1 MEIKETFI
9 KTLEQPRAIENEAY
23 FKYIFKKTEKIAC
36 AVFYI
41 LRSGDVSQN
50 DHVVIDLEDAASD
63 VLDVALESLKGTEA
77 NLRDKIIDL
86 RFTLLSLESRLRVAH
101 AAHHIGGD
109 LLQVF
114 IHEIE
119 SLYRS
124 MKRYTDQGSANPLAG
139 DVEEVRKVEYRQSRP
154 RPVRTADTSMNGEI
168 TNPSSG
174 TDMSRRDRVIEVLK
188 SRPWATIKDISEVI
202 TDCSEKTIQRE
213 LISMIKDNI
222 IVRQGDRRWSKY
234 NLV

>member
-9 KTLEQPRAIENEAY
+9 KTLEQSQAIEDEAY

-50 DHVVIDLEDAASD
+50 DHVVIDLEEAASD
-63 VLDVALESLKGTEA
+63 VLDMALESLRGTDA

-101 AAHHIGGD
+101 AAHYIGGD

-114 IHEIE
+114 THEIE

-124 MKRYTDQGSANPLAG
+124 MKRYTDQRSGNPLAG
-139 DVEEVRKVEYRQSRP
+139 EAQEERRVEYKPARTRTVRSTSASAGEGQS
-154 RPVRTADTSMNGEI
+154 TEDAG
-168 TNPSSG
+168 G
-174 TDMSRRDRVIEVLK
+174 MSRRERVIEVLK
-188 SRPWATIKDISEVI
+188 TNPWATIKDISEVI
-202 TDCSEKTIQRE
+202 KDCSEKTIQRE